1 MAGDRGSA
9 TAEFA
14 VLFPAAVAVM
24 GAALLGVQGQL
35 QQINLAQLAP
45 IAARALAHG
54 KSLEQVQLMLGSPAP
69 ALVVAHRDGLLCA
82 TLSQRHSLGWLGVS
96 KIEQTACA
104 AEQGL

>member
-1 MAGDRGSA
+1 MTGDRGSA

-14 VLFPAAVAVM
+14 VLFPVAVAVM

-54 KSLEQVQLMLGSPAP
+54 KPPEQVQLMLGSPAP
-69 ALVVAHRDGLLCA
+69 ALVLAHRDGLLCA
-82 TLSQRHSLGWLGVS
+82 TLSLPYSLGWLGATKLS
-96 KIEQTACA
+96 QTACA